1 MNTSNYF
8 NRFIPILGLNS
19 SYIKFKIKILK
30 KLYTPKL
37 CNDWWMCL
45 YFEKQINIDKHQVD
59 LALASKEAESMI
71 KRRVEEKAKLLE
83 EYVKRFKDKRCMTT
97 VNLRQSKT

>member
-1 MNTSNYF
+1 MNIGNYF

-30 KLYTPKL
+30 KLYSPNL
-37 CNDWWMCL
+37 CNDWWISK
-45 YFEKQINIDKHQVD
+45 YFEKQINIDKHQID
-59 LALASKEAESMI
+59 LALTSRAAEDII
-71 KRRVEEKAKLLE
+71 KKHAEEKARLLE
-83 EYVKRFKDKRCMTT
+83 EYIKKINVKRCMTT